1 MKFASWVLASTVL
14 LSAIAP
20 SAHAQT
26 ANQYQHQLN
35 RAVCLNNWTEAL
47 SFVRLLIGSE
57 QTTPQQRQ
65 QLVTFRNQLENYRAS
80 NAVFDHSG
88 DPNCAAAIAAAPRE
102 AAALQA
108 ISPPPRRPVQS
119 AVVNRPAASAA
130 VAQPAANPSIA
141 ATPSFIANRPVR
153 VDPSLIVFVRSYCQ
167 ARRNGVI
174 HDIALP
180 EGVRAYQEDL
190 VSRYGAARAQE
201 FRQAVGSTR
210 WNQEL
215 AGALL
220 DECPEVFD

>member
-1 MKFASWVLASTVL
+1 MKFASWVLVSTVL

-80 NAVFDHSG
+80 NAVFDRTG
-88 DPNCAAAIAAAPRE
+88 DPNCAVAVAAAPRE
-102 AAALQA
+102 AAVLQA
-108 ISPPPRRPVQS
+108 SSQPRRPVQPS
-119 AVVNRPAASAA
+119 ALSRPVAIARTPQPAASA
-130 VAQPAANPSIA
+130 
-141 ATPSFIANRPVR
+141 PSFAADRPVQ
-153 VDPSLIVFVRSYCQ
+153 VDPSLIVFARSYCQ
-167 ARRNGVI
+167 ARRNGVV
-174 HDIALP
+174 HDVALP
-180 EGVRAYQEDL
+180 QSVAVYQADL
-190 VSRYGAARAQE
+190 INRYGANRAEE

-220 DECPEVFD
+220 DECPEVFDR